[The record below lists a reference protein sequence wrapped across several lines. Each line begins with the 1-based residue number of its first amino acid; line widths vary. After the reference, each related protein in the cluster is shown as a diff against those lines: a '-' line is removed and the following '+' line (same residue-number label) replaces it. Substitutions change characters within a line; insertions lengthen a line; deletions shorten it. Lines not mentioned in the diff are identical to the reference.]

1 MSYKKLQPELKEVLQ
16 NNKIT
21 AYTAFQKAVLSKIKG
36 GASLFGIAPQG
47 AGKTTAIIIA
57 TLQKLECKA
66 VDDAPRALIF
76 VKDKQSALDLAAEF
90 EKYTRRMDL
99 RIYCAYDEQ
108 NLEDQRADIY
118 DGVDIVIATPKRLN
132 KIFYLNGINLG
143 LLKLF
148 IVEDAEF
155 LYKASVYSDLIRT
168 PESLEKCQYIVFGTQ
183 FDERMSR
190 MSESFMAN
198 AEIIEID

>member
-1 MSYKKLQPELKEVLQ
+1 MSYKKLQPELKEVLKS
-16 NNKIT
+16 NGIT
-21 AYTAFQKAVLSKIKG
+21 TYTDLQKAILSKIKG
-36 GASLFGIAPQG
+36 GASIFGIAPKD

-57 TLQKLECKA
+57 TLQKLDCKA
-66 VDDAPRALIF
+66 LDDAPRALIF

-143 LLKLF
+143 ALKLF

-155 LYKASVYSDLIRT
+155 LHKASVYSDLIKT
-168 PESLEKCQYIVFGTQ
+168 PESIEKCQYVVFGTQ
-183 FDERMSR
+183 FDDRMSR

-198 AEIIEID
+198 AEIIEIE

>member
-57 TLQKLECKA
+57 TLQKLDCKA

-76 VKDKQSALDLAAEF
+76 VRDKQSALDLAAEF

-168 PESLEKCQYIVFGTQ
+168 PESLEKCQYVVFGTQ

>member
-16 NNKIT
+16 NNGIT
-21 AYTAFQKAVLSKIKG
+21 AYTELQKAVLSKIKG
-36 GASLFGIAPQG
+36 GASLFAIAPKD

-57 TLQKLECKA
+57 TLQKLDCKA
-66 VDDAPRALIF
+66 VDDAPRAVIF

-155 LYKASVYSDLIRT
+155 LYKASVYSDLIKT
-168 PESLEKCQYIVFGTQ
+168 PESIEKCQYIVFGTQ
-183 FDERMSR
+183 FDDRMSR

-198 AEIIEID
+198 AEIIEIG